1 MTLVRTILNIASLA
15 LLALVGWLLVRSVL
29 GFLNPESLYEPNPVI
44 APTTIAV
51 QPGQARRYDFTT
63 DPFSKTEIVQIEEKE
78 ELTSDAPETSLD
90 LTLKGVATDGAASI
104 ALQSGTEKNFRI
116 EDEIMN
122 GVTLDDIGKDFV
134 TLNVN
139 GEIQK
144 LSLER
149 SQNAQNGDAVIKTAP
164 KADVTK
170 TSTNALQN
178 NSNRPVKLASASSSS
193 LNAQNL
199 LNQVNISPDYGV
211 ENGKKVQRGFKINPK
226 SGVDLSPYGLKSG
239 DVLTRIGS
247 LQLNTERLDFQA
259 LQNLISQGAAQD
271 VEVLRNGNPVTIRIG
286 Q

>member
-1 MTLVRTILNIASLA
+1 MTLVRTVLNIASLA

-29 GFLNPESLYEPNPVI
+29 GFLNPESLYEPDPVI
-44 APTTIAV
+44 APSAVSV
-51 QPGQARRYDFTT
+51 QPGQTRRYDFSS
-63 DPFSKTEIVQIEEKE
+63 DPFTKTEVIQIEEE
-78 ELTSDAPETSLD
+78 EILTSDAPETSLD
-90 LTLKGVATDGAASI
+90 LELKGVATDGAASI
-104 ALQSGTEKNFRI
+104 ALPGGTEQNFRI

-149 SQNAQNGDAVIKTAP
+149 SQSTQNGDSVIKTAP

-170 TSTNALQN
+170 ISTTSPQNASRRN
-178 NSNRPVKLASASSSS
+178 ISVSSSS
-193 LNAQNL
+193 VNAQTL
-199 LNQVNISPDYGV
+199 LNQINISPDFGL
-211 ENGKKVQRGFKINPK
+211 ENGQKVQRGFKINPK
-226 SGVDLSPYGLKSG
+226 SGVDLSAFGLKSG
-239 DVLTRIGS
+239 DVLTRIGP
-247 LQLNTERLDFQA
+247 LQLNTERLDFQT

-271 VEVLRNGNPVTIRIG
+271 VEILRNGNPVTIRIG

>member
-1 MTLVRTILNIASLA
+1 MTLVRTVLNIASLA

-29 GFLNPESLYEPNPVI
+29 GFLNPESLYEPDPVI
-44 APTTIAV
+44 APSAASV
-51 QPGQARRYDFTT
+51 QLGQTRRYDFSS
-63 DPFSKTEIVQIEEKE
+63 DPFTKADVAPIEEE
-78 ELTSDAPETSLD
+78 EILTSDAPETSLD

-104 ALQSGTEKNFRI
+104 ALRGGTEKNFRI

-149 SQNAQNGDAVIKTAP
+149 SQSTQNGDSVIKSAP

-170 TSTNALQN
+170 ISTTSPQNASRRN
-178 NSNRPVKLASASSSS
+178 ISVSSSS
-193 LNAQNL
+193 VNAQTL
-199 LNQVNISPDYGV
+199 LNQINISPDFGL
-211 ENGKKVQRGFKINPK
+211 ENGQKVQRGFKINPK
-226 SGVDLSPYGLKSG
+226 SGVDLSAYGLKSG
-239 DVLTRIGS
+239 DVLTRIGP
-247 LQLNTERLDFQA
+247 LQLNTERLDFQT

-271 VEVLRNGNPVTIRIG
+271 VEILRNGNPVTIRIG

>member
-149 SQNAQNGDAVIKTAP
+149 SQNAQNGE
-164 KADVTK
+164 
-170 TSTNALQN
+170 
-178 NSNRPVKLASASSSS
+178 S

>member
-1 MTLVRTILNIASLA
+1 MTLVRTVLNIASLA

-29 GFLNPESLYEPNPVI
+29 GFLNPESLYEPDPVI
-44 APTTIAV
+44 APSAVSV
-51 QPGQARRYDFTT
+51 QPGQTRRYDFSS
-63 DPFSKTEIVQIEEKE
+63 DPFTKTEVIQIEEE
-78 ELTSDAPETSLD
+78 EILTSDAPETSLD
-90 LTLKGVATDGAASI
+90 LELKGVATDGAASI
-104 ALQSGTEKNFRI
+104 ALPGGTEQNFRI

-149 SQNAQNGDAVIKTAP
+149 SQSTQNGDSVIKTAP

-170 TSTNALQN
+170 ISTTSPQNASRRN
-178 NSNRPVKLASASSSS
+178 ISVSSSS
-193 LNAQNL
+193 VNAQTL
-199 LNQVNISPDYGV
+199 LNKINISPDFGI
-211 ENGKKVQRGFKINPK
+211 ENGQKVQRGFKINPK
-226 SGVDLSPYGLKSG
+226 SGVDLSAFGLKSG
-239 DVLTRIGS
+239 DVLTRIGP
-247 LQLNTERLDFQA
+247 LQLNTERLDFQT

-271 VEVLRNGNPVTIRIG
+271 VEILRNGNPVTIRIG